1 MYFIGLDGVS
11 VHLPARFRNANFARA
26 SFDWAIPA
34 VLFLVPLLFV
44 PLAYKWF
51 FGAVF
56 VVTAALSVYYFAA
69 RQRVDLVISE
79 DGLKLGGIRRSRQI
93 DWDDIA
99 RFVIRSPQRRT
110 PLMLAF
116 APWRDQAQ
124 VVLLDGTTV
133 RLRAIEPW
141 HGFTAMTYLGV
152 QRVTNADRTV
162 ESLNAVLTR
171 RRSANR

>member
-11 VHLPARFRNANFARA
+11 VRLPTRFRNPNFARA

-34 VLFLVPLLFV
+34 LLFLVPLLFV

-56 VVTAALSVYYFAA
+56 IVTSALSVYYFVA
-69 RQRVDLVISE
+69 RQRVDLVVAE
-79 DGLKLGGIRRSRQI
+79 EGLTIGGVRRTRQI
-93 DWDDIA
+93 AWDDVA
-99 RFVIRSPQRRT
+99 RFQIRDPRRRT
-110 PLMLAF
+110 PFMLSF

-124 VVLLDGTTV
+124 AVLRDGTSV

-141 HGFTAMTYLGV
+141 HGFPALTYVGV
-152 QRVTNADRTV
+152 RRVSNADRTV
-162 ESLNAVLTR
+162 ESLNAVLA
-171 RRSANR
+171 RRSSADR